1 MQLSWF
7 KHAAPIAAGLLCSG
21 NLTATAVLAHPHVWV
36 TVETEV
42 VFDEHKAIT
51 GFRHK
56 WTFDEAY
63 SAFAVEGRDTNN
75 DGKYDREELK
85 ELTEVNISSLKEF
98 NYFTYPRQAGH
109 ALDKLP
115 PRESW
120 LEFHDGKLTLF
131 FTLPLA
137 KPVMPAAVPAFSFA
151 VYDST
156 FYVDF
161 ALAEGKPITLS
172 GAPAGCVATIKA
184 PVGQSSGQ
192 SLLKSDPA
200 TDDGAAQYASSVH
213 ISCPAS

>member
-1 MQLSWF
+1 MQPSWF
-7 KHAAPIAAGLLCSG
+7 KNAAPIAAALFCGG
-21 NLTATAVLAHPHVWV
+21 NLIATAVLAHPHVWV

-63 SAFAVEGRDTNN
+63 SAFAVEGRDSNN
-75 DGKYDREELK
+75 DGNYDREELK

-98 NYFTYPRQAGH
+98 HYFTYPRQSGRV
-109 ALDKLP
+109 LDQLP
-115 PRESW
+115 PRDSW
-120 LEFHDGKLTLF
+120 LEFQDGKLKLF

-137 KPVMPAAVPAFSFA
+137 KPVMPAAIQAFSFA

-161 ALAEGKPITLS
+161 ALAKDKPITLS
-172 GAPAGCVATIKA
+172 GAPAGCVAEIKA
-184 PVGQSSGQ
+184 PVGQSPGQ
-192 SLLKSDPA
+192 SLLNSEPA
-200 TDDGAAQYASSVH
+200 AEDAAAQYANSVH
-213 ISCPAS
+213 ISCRAS